1 MLSSLGL
8 LMDRMM
14 AAKVGDVLREVGGV
28 IEVVG
33 RLTLLL
39 TAVVVLLLL
48 LSFDFGEEGFES
60 VRLGEGKAS
69 ETGEELF
76 KEKFI
81 LLLRG
86 VLMSFFRLFLIN
98 WGPG

>member
-1 MLSSLGL
+1 
-8 LMDRMM
+8 M

-39 TAVVVLLLL
+39 ATVVVLLLLLL